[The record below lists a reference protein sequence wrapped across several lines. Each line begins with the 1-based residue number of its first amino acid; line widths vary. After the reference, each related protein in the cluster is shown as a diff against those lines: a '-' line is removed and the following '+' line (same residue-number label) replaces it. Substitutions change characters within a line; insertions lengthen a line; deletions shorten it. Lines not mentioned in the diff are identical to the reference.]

1 MDPLTRAR
9 RLLWLDSLGAL
20 GAGALVL
27 TLAAPIA
34 ALDGLPH
41 GVVLTSGLA
50 NVGYGAY
57 SGSLAAVAT
66 QRGTAPRAG
75 VLLLV
80 AANLAWTLV
89 CVVVLARHG
98 SASTM
103 LGWLH
108 IGGEGLYV
116 GALALLEARWVLPHA
131 R

>member
-34 ALDGLPH
+34 ALDGLPRE
-41 GVVLTSGLA
+41 VVLMSGLA
-50 NVGYGAY
+50 NLAYGSY
-57 SGSLAAVAT
+57 SGSLASVAT
-66 QRGTAPRAG
+66 LRGAAPRPA
-75 VLLLV
+75 VKLLI
-80 AANLAWTLV
+80 AANLAWALV
-89 CVVVLARHG
+89 CIVLLARHG
-98 SASTM
+98 SEATM

-116 GALALLEARWVLPHA
+116 AGLALLETRWVLPHT